1 MTRLA
6 ILASTAAALTLSAC
20 AGTRSAYETPTP
32 VGPVQSD
39 WTQPGLAPT
48 PNDASGPWWSRFGD
62 ADLDALVATMLE
74 RNRDLAAAGLRLRQA
89 QLQAELAGSRRA
101 PVLSGGGNASATH
114 PFDEGPTRRA
124 YDATI
129 GVSYEVDLWG
139 RLAAQTD
146 AAGWRAAATEE
157 DLAATRLSLIGSTVD
172 LYFQLAYL
180 NERLSLAVDNLDA
193 ARRRQALVQSRYDAG
208 SESGLAVQEARE
220 SALAQEALLSQLT
233 QQRVEARNALGLLL
247 GSGHGAALT
256 QEPARVSDR
265 TIPVP
270 NPGAPAALL
279 ARRPDLRA
287 AEARLRAILADA
299 DATRASFYPT
309 LALTSS
315 AGGASDGLRDLLAN
329 PVGSIAAA
337 LTLPFLDVANQ
348 RLSNASAR
356 AGYEEAR
363 LTFRQ
368 TLITGLSEVETAL
381 SLGREL
387 AVQEGAREQALD
399 AARRA
404 EAMNA
409 VRYRAGQI
417 ALRDLLDSQDRRRG
431 AEVALMDNRLA
442 RLSASVDL
450 NLALGGDWTVSDI
463 RALSR

>member
-1 MTRLA
+1 MTRSTLLA
-6 ILASTAAALTLSAC
+6 VTAALTLSAC
-20 AGTRSAYETPTP
+20 AGARSGYETPTP
-32 VGPVQSD
+32 IGPVQST
-39 WTQPGLAPT
+39 WTQPGLPSTAS
-48 PNDASGPWWSRFGD
+48 DLSGPWWSRFGD
-62 ADLDALVATMLE
+62 PALDALVATVLE
-74 RNRDLAAAGLRLRQA
+74 RNQDLAAAGLRLRQA
-89 QLQAELAGSRRA
+89 RLQAELAGSRQA
-101 PVLSGGGNASATH
+101 PVLSGGANASATR
-114 PFDEGPTRRA
+114 PFDSGPTTRA
-124 YDATI
+124 YDANL

-146 AAGWRAAATEE
+146 AAGWRATATEE

-180 NERLSLAVDNLDA
+180 NERLAVADDNLEA
-193 ARRRQALVQSRYDAG
+193 ARRRQALIQSRYEAG
-208 SESGLAVQEARE
+208 GESGLAVQEARE
-220 SALAQEALLSQLT
+220 SVLGQEALLSQLT

-247 GSGHGAALT
+247 GTGHGAALP

-265 TIPVP
+265 TAPAP
-270 NPGAPAALL
+270 NPGTPAAVL

-287 AEARLRAILADA
+287 AEARLRAVLADV

-309 LALTSS
+309 LALTGS
-315 AGGASDGLRDLLAN
+315 AGGASDSLRDLLSN
-329 PVGSIAAA
+329 PAGSIAAA

-363 LTFRQ
+363 LTFQQ
-368 TLITGLSEVETAL
+368 TLIRGLSEVETAL

-387 AVQEGAREQALD
+387 ATQGALREQALD

-404 EAMNA
+404 EAMNE

-417 ALRDLLDSQDRRRG
+417 ALRDLLDSQDRRRL

-442 RLSASVDL
+442 RLAAAVDL
-450 NLALGGDWTVSDI
+450 NLALGGDWAVSDI